1 MSGYYLAEPDVTG
14 LNQRQAAKAKRRME
28 LLRAAAKIMAD
39 KGFHAMRL
47 EDLGEAAGIS
57 GPAVYRYFSSKE
69 EILTDLMTG
78 ISEKLLE
85 EARAITRGLT
95 DPRERLQALI
105 HLQIDFAMTEPELI
119 RLHAREL
126 FRMAEEGRE
135 RVRRTQGAILKMV
148 AEALASYDP
157 RYEGT
162 AGRVAA
168 QLLVGQI
175 NSLEL
180 TRGWASPALARQTAV
195 HLAEYDVGMR

>member
-1 MSGYYLAEPDVTG
+1 
-14 LNQRQAAKAKRRME
+14 ME

-195 HLAEYDVGMR
+195 HLAESAVGMR